1 MIVGGGRRGVALTCC
16 YVARRYGVRSAM
28 PMFKALALCP
38 DAVVIRPDM
47 GKYAEVSRAVRA
59 IFRDAT
65 PAVEPVSLDEAYLD
79 LAGTAA
85 ALGRAP
91 AATLADLARRVEAE
105 LGITVSIGLSHNKL
119 LAKLASDLDKPRGF
133 AVIGR
138 AETAAFLAAKP
149 ARALP
154 GVGPKA
160 ALRLADDGIET
171 IGQLQKLGRAGLRAR
186 YGGWGERLAALAVGE
201 DRRMVESD
209 REAVGISA
217 ENTFEEDLTGQR
229 ALETELWP
237 LAEKLSRRLK
247 EAGLA
252 AATVQLKLKTAQ
264 FRILTRRRAL
274 DRPTQ
279 LAEALFRTGCAL
291 LAPEAGKRR
300 YRLIGIG
307 AAELVPAAE
316 TADDD
321 LFARRDDRAETIER
335 AIDDLRARFGD
346 DAIGKGRGLRR
357 ARGSRA
363 PEVTS
368 SRRRPSN

>member
-16 YVARRYGVRSAM
+16 YVARRFGVRSAM
-28 PMFKALALCP
+28 PMFKALELCP

-47 GKYAEVSRAVRA
+47 DKYAEVSREVRA

-79 LAGTAA
+79 LGGTEAA
-85 ALGRAP
+85 HGRP
-91 AATLADLARRVEAE
+91 IAATLAATARRVERE
-105 LGITVSIGLSHNKL
+105 LAITVSIGLSHNKL

-138 AETAAFLAAKP
+138 AETTAFLAAKP
-149 ARALP
+149 VRVLP

-160 ALRLADDGIET
+160 AARLAADGVERVE
-171 IGQLQKLGRAGLRAR
+171 QLQLLGRGGLKAR
-186 YGGWGERLAALAVGE
+186 YGSWGERLHSLALGE
-201 DRRMVESD
+201 DGRVVEPD
-209 REAVGISA
+209 RDAVGISA
-217 ENTFEEDLTGQR
+217 ENTFEADLTGQA
-229 ALETELWP
+229 ALEAELWP

-247 EAGLA
+247 KAGLA
-252 AATVQLKLKTAQ
+252 AAAVQLKLKTAQ
-264 FRILTRRRAL
+264 FRILTRRRTL

-279 LAEALFRTGCAL
+279 LAEALFRVGRQL
-291 LAPEAGKRR
+291 LAPEASRR

-307 AAELVPAAE
+307 AAELVPAAD
-316 TADDD
+316 ARDSD
-321 LFARRDDRAETIER
+321 LFARSDDRAEKVER

-346 DAIGKGRGLRR
+346 DAIGKGRGL

-363 PEVTS
+363 PGIS
-368 SRRRPSN
+368 AARRRS

>member
-1 MIVGGGRRGVALTCC
+1 
-16 YVARRYGVRSAM
+16 M

-47 GKYAEVSRAVRA
+47 GRYAEVSRAVRA

-85 ALGRAP
+85 AHGRPP
-91 AATLADLARRVEAE
+91 AATLGLLARRVEAE

-138 AETAAFLAAKP
+138 AETAAFLAGKP

-171 IGQLQKLGRAGLRAR
+171 IGQLQALGRVALRAR
-186 YGGWGERLAALAVGE
+186 YGSWGERLASLAAGE
-201 DRRMVESD
+201 DRRNVESD

-217 ENTFEEDLTGQR
+217 ENTFEYDLSGAA
-229 ALETELWP
+229 ALEAELWP

-247 EAGLA
+247 AAGLA
-252 AATVQLKLKTAQ
+252 AAAVQLKLKTAQ

-279 LAEALFRTGCAL
+279 LAEALYRTGCAL
-291 LAPEAGKRR
+291 LAPEAAKRS

-316 TADDD
+316 SADDD
-321 LFARRDDRAETIER
+321 LFARRDDRAEKVER

-357 ARGSRA
+357 ARGPRA
-363 PEVTS
+363 PEITS
-368 SRRRPSN
+368 SRRRPPS